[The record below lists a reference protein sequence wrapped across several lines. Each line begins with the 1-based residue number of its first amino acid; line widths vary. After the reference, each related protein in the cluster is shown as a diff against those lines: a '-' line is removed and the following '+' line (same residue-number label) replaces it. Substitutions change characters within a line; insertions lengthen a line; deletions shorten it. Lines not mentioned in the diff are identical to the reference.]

1 MATDLNNLGLL
12 YVLSQRYQEAANIY
26 QRALNIQV
34 KALDPTDPAIAQ
46 TMHGYA
52 FALTGLGRKT
62 EAKQMEKRAEAI
74 SSPSQSVQGK

>member
-1 MATDLNNLGLL
+1 
-12 YVLSQRYQEAANIY
+12 
-26 QRALNIQV
+26 
-34 KALDPTDPAIAQ
+34 
-46 TMHGYA
+46 MHGYA